1 MTENTTKSDSTRN
14 NPPVTGVIYKVI
26 KGGFDVV
33 FSISVIALSLPLAAV
48 VAAAIKL
55 SSPGPVLFRQQ
66 RTGYRGTPFTLY
78 KFRTMTINSAAD
90 SRSATP
96 EDARITAVGRFLRH
110 TSIDELPQF
119 INVLRGDMSVVGPR
133 PHMLSQTEQYRRLID
148 RYMMRHHVKPGITGW
163 AQINGCRGC
172 ADSVEQMERRVEHDV
187 WYIQHCSFPLDLKI
201 VGRTIVNILR
211 GDPNAY

>member
-1 MTENTTKSDSTRN
+1 MTENTAKTDSLYN
-14 NPPVTGVIYKVI
+14 NPPVTGAIYKVI
-26 KGGFDVV
+26 KGGFDVM
-33 FSISVIALSLPLAAV
+33 FSLVVITLSLPLAAA
-48 VAAAIKL
+48 VAAAVKL
-55 SSPGPVLFRQQ
+55 SSPGPVFFRQQ

-78 KFRTMTINSAAD
+78 KFRTMTMNSGAD
-90 SRSATP
+90 SVAATP
-96 EDARITAVGRFLRH
+96 DDVRITPVGRFLRH

-148 RYMMRHHVKPGITGW
+148 RYMMRHHMKPGITGW

-172 ADSVEQMERRVEHDV
+172 ADTLEQMERRVEHDV
-187 WYIQHCSFPLDLKI
+187 WYIQHCNFPLDLKI
-201 VGRTIVNILR
+201 IGRTVINILR